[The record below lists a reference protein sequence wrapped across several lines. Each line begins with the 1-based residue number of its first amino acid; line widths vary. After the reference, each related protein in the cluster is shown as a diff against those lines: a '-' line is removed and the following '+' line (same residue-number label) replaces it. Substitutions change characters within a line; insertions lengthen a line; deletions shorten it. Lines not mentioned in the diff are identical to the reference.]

1 MQQSERAPHQV
12 VPRLGYYTS
21 LTIVIGAVI
30 GSGIFKKPALM
41 AQQLG
46 SAEWLIA
53 VWVITGIVTLFGALT
68 NAEVA
73 GMITATGG
81 QYVFF
86 QKMYGRL
93 TAYLY
98 GWGIFAVI
106 QDRE

>member
-1 MQQSERAPHQV
+1 MQKNENTSQKV

-73 GMITATGG
+73 GMISVTGG

-86 QKMYGRL
+86 QKMYGKL

-98 GWGIFAVI
+98 GWGV
-106 QDRE
+106 